1 MEPLKGD
8 AGGGDKPEAA
18 RPTQLSCLIVED
30 SPMMRQLLV
39 FALARVKNLRVTE
52 ADDGI
57 DGMRKLASARFDL
70 IITDINM
77 PIMDGLKLVK
87 RVRSDPTHRDT
98 PIIIITTEGSHE
110 DRQRALSLG
119 ANAYITKPI
128 QAPQVIAKV
137 KELLRIEG

>member
-1 MEPLKGD
+1 MT
-8 AGGGDKPEAA
+8 GGYA
-18 RPTQLSCLIVED
+18 CLVVED
-30 SPMMRQLLV
+30 SPMMRQLIV
-39 FALARVKNLRVTE
+39 FALSRIKNMTVTE

-57 DGMRKLASARFDL
+57 VGLKKLAQTRFDL

-87 RVRSDPTHRDT
+87 RVRSDPTHSAT
-98 PIIIITTEGSHE
+98 PIVIITTEGSQE
-110 DRQRALSLG
+110 DRQRALQLG

-137 KELLRIEG
+137 KELLKIE